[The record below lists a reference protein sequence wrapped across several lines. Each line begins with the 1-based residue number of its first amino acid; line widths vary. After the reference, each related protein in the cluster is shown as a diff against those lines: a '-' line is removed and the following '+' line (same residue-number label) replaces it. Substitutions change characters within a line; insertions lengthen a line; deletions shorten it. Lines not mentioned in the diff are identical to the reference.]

1 MLETWLSPC
10 PEAPEPGNLWQAFE
24 LGEAVAVITVE
35 SLHCRTWAADVWGTR
50 QVSHLSGA
58 EVSSLSVLI
67 LCGFLE
73 ETQSV
78 VVALQLKKGSFSCSP
93 LRLPC

>member
-10 PEAPEPGNLWQAFE
+10 PEAPEAGNLWQAFE

-35 SLHCRTWAADVWGTR
+35 SLHCRTWTADVWGTR

-58 EVSSLSVLI
+58 EVNSLSVLI

-73 ETQSV
+73 DR
-78 VVALQLKKGSFSCSP
+78 VVALQLEKGSSSCSP